1 MRTGT
6 KPLVGWGSRLEDGK
20 LQQEGGA
27 QERCPKRRGRSS
39 PEESVAQV
47 FVSLVDQFTDWH
59 LKILKLFRNPEAHV
73 HTYNLTSNSLA
84 GLIESVYPQL
94 RGQKQFY
101 QQVWRDLYQK
111 GLVRSDSN
119 ILFGS

>member
-1 MRTGT
+1 
-6 KPLVGWGSRLEDGK
+6 LVGVAGLRTANHS
-20 LQQEGGA
+20 
-27 QERCPKRRGRSS
+27 KRAALKNAVLNAAVGRS

-111 GLVRSDSN
+111 GLVRSDSD